1 MKYTQDASQYLKI
14 EGDYYPYITG
24 YKVGYEGL
32 MSSDTGRTI
41 QTGEMKGR
49 LVGVFPKIYLKFN
62 IPDSVAVSTMKP
74 LFETLIWNKNISVEY
89 FSPATDSIVTG
100 TFYANTLD
108 LEMLPDNYLG
118 EFSINLIATKRV

>member
-1 MKYTQDASQYLKI
+1 MKYTQDI
-14 EGDYYPYITG
+14 EEYIEIDGEYYPYITG

-62 IPDSVAVSTMKP
+62 IPDNVAVSTMKP
-74 LFETLIWNKNISVEY
+74 LFETLIWDKNIEVKY

-100 TFYANTLD
+100 RFYANTLD